1 MASEKVALRKLE
13 LDHELKLKRL
23 DVLSKAL
30 DALTPTVTAI
40 GLAIFGIYLPSKVL
54 AGHIT
59 FASIGINVLGDL
71 SIAQSAS
78 YLFGIAGIAYGIR
91 AQRLRGSVTV
101 RLAER
106 ERALELRLDPN
117 RTSSG
122 LTPRG
127 TTPKGDS

>member
-71 SIAQSAS
+71 SIWDRRNRLWNTCAT
-78 YLFGIAGIAYGIR
+78 IA
-91 AQRLRGSVTV
+91 
-101 RLAER
+101 R
-106 ERALELRLDPN
+106 ERYGAAR
-117 RTSSG
+117 
-122 LTPRG
+122 
-127 TTPKGDS
+127 